1 MSQELWVKT
10 KYIGEMHFGHLNVQI
25 DISYKP
31 QNWKSEKREAD
42 RWSGETHIKMET
54 VAKGPDIAQ
63 R

>member
-10 KYIGEMHFGHLNVQI
+10 EYIGEMHFGHLNVQI
-25 DISYKP
+25 DISYKS
-31 QNWKSEKREAD
+31 QNWESEKREAD

-54 VAKGPDIAQ
+54 AGKGPDIAQ